1 MLAFSGVP
9 NLLIVAM
16 ATAFVAAVGWSRVWG
31 RNVAGRI
38 SWLDAWLKAWV
49 ITVTA
54 IMLVVYLPARVL
66 QTTTVA
72 NLSRPV
78 QDLIATVVWGV
89 ALLAVIIG
97 LEYLRRARRA

>member
-1 MLAFSGVP
+1 MLALAGFP

-16 ATAFVAAVGWSRVWG
+16 ATGLVAAAGWSRVWG
-31 RNVAGRI
+31 RNAAGRI
-38 SWLDAWLKAWV
+38 SWRDAWLKAGV

-72 NLSRPV
+72 NFSRPV
-78 QDLIATVVWGV
+78 QDLIATVIWGV

-97 LEYLRRARRA
+97 LDHLRKARRV